1 MAEAVKEKGVNLP
14 PGPSDIDT
22 VPGRNPPALRA
33 CPLFQREAREDLL
46 MLSYA
51 VYECFLV

>member
-51 VYECFLV
+51 VYECFVV